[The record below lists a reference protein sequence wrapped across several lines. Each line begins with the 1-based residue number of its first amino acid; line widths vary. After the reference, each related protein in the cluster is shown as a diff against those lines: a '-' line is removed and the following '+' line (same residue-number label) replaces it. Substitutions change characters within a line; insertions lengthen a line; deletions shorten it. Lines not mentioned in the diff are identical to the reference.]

1 MKKLLNLTAY
11 AALSLAF
18 TACGGGDSYMKSPDG
33 KLSVGINPDSLS
45 LTVSYGNDEVVKIP
59 SVGLL
64 TSRGEGKMSLDSIG
78 KETLLSESYAML
90 TGKRKNCSNEGVERV
105 IYMSDSLGNPLRM
118 RVRLYNDGVAF
129 RYEMDSLKDVGL
141 VDELTA
147 YQIPEGTKRWIQKW
161 SEGYED
167 FFPMAVTGES
177 ENRHWGYPVLVNP
190 ADSVWCLISEAN
202 IERRQSAS
210 SLRNDEVPSLYKVSP
225 DKNELLLDGEWHTPW
240 RVLIVG
246 SLADVVESTLITDV
260 SEPSVIDDTEWIK
273 PGGVSWVYWAHNH
286 GSKDY
291 KIVKDYVDMGVEMSL
306 PYVLIDAEWDEM
318 GNGGDIDDMLKYIA
332 GTDVKPLIW
341 YNSTTGWLY
350 GPGPKYR
357 LNDPENRE
365 REFQWLND
373 NGVVGTKIDFFA
385 GDTQPTMDYCMDLL
399 ESAAKHKLMVN
410 FHGATIPRG
419 WQRTY
424 PNLMS
429 VEGVYGAEWYNN
441 APVLTDRA
449 AAHNA
454 TLPFTRNVIGSMD
467 YTPVTFSDSQHPH
480 ITSNAHELALAVV
493 FESGLQHFADRPE
506 SYLAQPKE
514 IQNFLSNLPTAWDDT
529 RLLGGYP
536 GEYVVMAR
544 RKGNDWYIGGLNGTD
559 SEKEIAIDWSRIS
572 EDLNKSDAMHV
583 KSMLYEDVADGSAP
597 WKISEIDGDLPAS
610 IVCQPRGGF
619 VIHIN

>member
-1 MKKLLNLTAY
+1 
-11 AALSLAF
+11 
-18 TACGGGDSYMKSPDG
+18 
-33 KLSVGINPDSLS
+33 
-45 LTVSYGNDEVVKIP
+45 
-59 SVGLL
+59 
-64 TSRGEGKMSLDSIG
+64 
-78 KETLLSESYAML
+78 
-90 TGKRKNCSNEGVERV
+90 
-105 IYMSDSLGNPLRM
+105 
-118 RVRLYNDGVAF
+118 
-129 RYEMDSLKDVGL
+129 
-141 VDELTA
+141 
-147 YQIPEGTKRWIQKW
+147 
-161 SEGYED
+161 
-167 FFPMAVTGES
+167 
-177 ENRHWGYPVLVNP
+177 
-190 ADSVWCLISEAN
+190 
-202 IERRQSAS
+202 
-210 SLRNDEVPSLYKVSP
+210 
-225 DKNELLLDGEWHTPW
+225 
-240 RVLIVG
+240 
-246 SLADVVESTLITDV
+246 
-260 SEPSVIDDTEWIK
+260 
-273 PGGVSWVYWAHNH
+273 
-286 GSKDY
+286 
-291 KIVKDYVDMGVEMSL
+291 
-306 PYVLIDAEWDEM
+306 
-318 GNGGDIDDMLKYIA
+318 
-332 GTDVKPLIW
+332 
-341 YNSTTGWLY
+341 
-350 GPGPKYR
+350 
-357 LNDPENRE
+357 
-365 REFQWLND
+365 
-373 NGVVGTKIDFFA
+373 
-385 GDTQPTMDYCMDLL
+385 
-399 ESAAKHKLMVN
+399 MVN